1 MSRRKKA
8 PSAPPKQPEMRTTRR
23 TTGKGKVGIW
33 ASSWL
38 AEGGG
43 SSRVKEAREI
53 RETISMNSPPA
64 RVAVRRFHRPDRS
77 GSVFLSSFLTPSSD
91 PRPSLYL
98 WQLFARAHA
107 SAQPSRSLEPDAGRR
122 RRGSAAPPRFSR
134 GTRANCLLHACIPC
148 AVIYC

>member
-1 MSRRKKA
+1 
-8 PSAPPKQPEMRTTRR
+8 MRTTRR

-43 SSRVKEAREI
+43 SPRVKEAHKI
-53 RETISMNSPPA
+53 RETIGMNSPPLPFA

-107 SAQPSRSLEPDAGRR
+107 SAQPSWSLEPDAGRR
-122 RRGSAAPPRFSR
+122 RRGSAAPPSFSR
-134 GTRANCLLHACIPC
+134 GTRANSLLLACNLK
-148 AVIYC
+148 